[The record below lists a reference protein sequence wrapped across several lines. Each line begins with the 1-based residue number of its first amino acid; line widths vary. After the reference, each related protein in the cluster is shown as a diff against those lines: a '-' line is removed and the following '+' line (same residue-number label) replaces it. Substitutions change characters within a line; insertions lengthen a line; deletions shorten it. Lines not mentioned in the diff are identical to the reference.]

1 VFAESNLKEINM
13 KTLLL
18 SVLGGAAFIGA
29 VETTSAQEVDPQETC
44 KEFYGLA
51 EVVMGARH
59 EGVPM
64 PEVMALITNK
74 QPVFISIVRD
84 AYDFPR
90 MRTEKNQRETAVEFA
105 NGVFAECLEAFD

>member
-1 VFAESNLKEINM
+1 
-13 KTLLL
+13 
-18 SVLGGAAFIGA
+18 
-29 VETTSAQEVDPQETC
+29 
-44 KEFYGLA
+44 
-51 EVVMGARH
+51 
-59 EGVPM
+59 
-64 PEVMALITNK
+64 MALITNK